1 MIANLRNI
9 TKKYQ
14 YFKISAEDHQQSFV
28 TGELRD
34 FIDVYLTEI
43 ESETDPESSFFR
55 EKGIEN
61 LIQSLSDLFFAGS
74 ETTRLVLMT

>member
-1 MIANLRNI
+1 L
-9 TKKYQ
+9 
-14 YFKISAEDHQQSFV
+14 V
-28 TGELRD
+28 PGELRD

-43 ESETDPESSFFR
+43 ENETDPGSSFYR

-74 ETTRLVLMT
+74 ETTRWEKIF

>member
-1 MIANLRNI
+1 L
-9 TKKYQ
+9 
-14 YFKISAEDHQQSFV
+14 V
-28 TGELRD
+28 PGELRD

-43 ESETDPESSFFR
+43 ENETDPGSSFYR

-74 ETTRLVLMT
+74 ETTRWKNILKRFFIVTDDEAK